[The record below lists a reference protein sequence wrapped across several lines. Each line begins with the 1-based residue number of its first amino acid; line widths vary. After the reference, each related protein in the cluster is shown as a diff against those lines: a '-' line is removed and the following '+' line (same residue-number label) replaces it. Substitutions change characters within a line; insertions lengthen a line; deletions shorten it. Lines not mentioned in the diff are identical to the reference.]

1 MFPYQVIDEPL
12 YVIHTIDSIVS
23 LSGQSLLIQCKAHL
37 RVRDQYNPS
46 PQQVQQS
53 HHQKNILLEDDDVLF
68 EPEQLYNRFPDEK
81 GPLYDLMESS
91 QACFIL
97 LYLKNFLMKLYG
109 FTEAKVQ
116 EYSPSEA
123 AKIYEKALSS
133 RKNVLMFNPLAALD
147 VGRRREG
154 MNSIEPILNDRQSI
168 QSHFNLATKICN
180 FRKMLLSLDRLD
192 DGDSDYE
199 GECSALTKEQDDND
213 SSDCSAQQNVAD
225 VDL

>member
-1 MFPYQVIDEPL
+1 MFPYQVMDEPL

-37 RVRDQYNPS
+37 RAGQPYYS
-46 PQQVQQS
+46 SVQQPP
-53 HHQKNILLEDDDVLF
+53 KNQLEDDDLLF
-68 EPEQLYNRFPDEK
+68 EPEALYNRFPEEK
-81 GPLYDLMESS
+81 GPLYDLMDNS

-123 AKIYEKALSS
+123 AKVYEKALSS
-133 RKNVLMFNPLAALD
+133 RKNVPMFNPLAALD
-147 VGRRREG
+147 GGRRRDG
-154 MNSIEPILNDRQSI
+154 HTDPVANDRQSI

-180 FRKMLLSLDRLD
+180 
-192 DGDSDYE
+192 
-199 GECSALTKEQDDND
+199 
-213 SSDCSAQQNVAD
+213 
-225 VDL
+225 